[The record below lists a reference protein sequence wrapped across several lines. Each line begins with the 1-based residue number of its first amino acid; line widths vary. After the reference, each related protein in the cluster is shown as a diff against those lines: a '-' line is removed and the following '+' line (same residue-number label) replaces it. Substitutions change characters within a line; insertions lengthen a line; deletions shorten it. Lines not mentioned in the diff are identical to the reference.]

1 MALWTSKEIEEIFNC
16 RVPVDFKVNGIS
28 IDTRTLQPNDLFF
41 ALETA
46 QSDGHNYIHD
56 AAQKGAAAVI
66 VSKPIQECR
75 CPQIIVDNTFRA
87 LQELGR
93 YGRMRS
99 KAKIIAISGSVGKT
113 TTKEVLRHVLEGYGT
128 VSASVASYN
137 NHWGVPLSLARLPK
151 DAKFGIFEVG
161 MNNPGEI
168 TPLSQM
174 INPHM
179 AIITAIAPAHIGQMG
194 SLENIAKEKACI
206 FDGLLPNGIAILPA
220 DSDSSLFLKTKAL
233 LHHPDQLLTFG
244 ESVTADIKLLD
255 YSTNGLKTNVTF
267 AIGNRERQA
276 FTYSLMG
283 RHLTNAALIAIA
295 AAKALKLDLKTVIK
309 QLETVKPISGRGK
322 LHPIHLKGQPI
333 RLMDDSY
340 NANLLSTLAAI
351 DTLANLETEEQGKRI
366 AILGEMLELGSYA
379 IDHHQQVAKACME
392 KGIDRIYFCGGAAM
406 KQAFDLLPVNLKGRF
421 VSSAQEL
428 ISPILNEIK
437 AHDIVL
443 IKGSKGSRVSLVA
456 EALITASKQE
466 E

>member
-1 MALWTSKEIEEIFNC
+1 MVLWTSKEIEEIFNY
-16 RVPVDFKVNGIS
+16 RVPADFKVSGIS
-28 IDTRTLQPNDLFF
+28 IDTRTLQPGDLFF

-46 QSDGHNYIHD
+46 QSDGHTYILD

-66 VSKPIQECR
+66 VSKTIEECS

-99 KAKIIAISGSVGKT
+99 KAKIIAITGSVGKT

-174 INPHM
+174 INPYM
-179 AIITAIAPAHIGQMG
+179 AIITSIAPAHIGQMG
-194 SLENIAKEKACI
+194 SLDNIAKEKACI
-206 FDGLLPNGIAILPA
+206 FDGLLSNGIAILPG
-220 DSDSSLFLKTKAL
+220 DSDFSPFLKTKAL
-233 LHHPDQLLTFG
+233 HHHPDQLLTFG
-244 ESVTADIKLLD
+244 ESATSDIKLVD
-255 YSTNGLKTNVTF
+255 YSADGSKANIIF
-267 AIGNRERQA
+267 AIGNRERQT
-276 FTYSLMG
+276 FTYSLLG

-295 AAKALKLDLKTVIK
+295 AVKALKLDLKTVIK
-309 QLETVKPISGRGK
+309 KLETVKPVSGRGK
-322 LHPIHLKGQPI
+322 LHSITLKGQPI
-333 RLMDDSY
+333 KLMDDSY

-351 DTLANLETEEQGKRI
+351 DTLANLETIQQGKRI

-379 IDHHQQVAKACME
+379 IDHHQQVAKACIE

-406 KQAFDLLPVNLKGRF
+406 KQAFELLPETRKGRF

-428 ISPILNEIK
+428 VHPLLNEIQ
-437 AHDIVL
+437 ANDIVL

-456 EALITASKQE
+456 EALITANKPE